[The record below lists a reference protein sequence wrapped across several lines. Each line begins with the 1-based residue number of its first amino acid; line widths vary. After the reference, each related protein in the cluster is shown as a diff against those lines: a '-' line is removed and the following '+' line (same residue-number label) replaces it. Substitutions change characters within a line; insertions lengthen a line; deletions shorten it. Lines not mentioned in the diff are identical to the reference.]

1 MEATSTLLIV
11 LKLDFYCHPY
21 ISQGLAGV
29 GVNQHRDGSSEL
41 EVNYSFLLYQGHLI
55 LLVIYS
61 SL

>member
-1 MEATSTLLIV
+1 MEATSTLLIA
-11 LKLDFYCHPY
+11 LKLEFHCHSY

-29 GVNQHRDGSSEL
+29 GVIQHQDGSSKL
-41 EVNYSFLLYQGHLI
+41 KVNYSSLLYQGHLI